1 MQLLN
6 KFFPI
11 FVIKISGNKKRRIVF
26 KKRVDSN
33 SYGSLKMPL

>member
-1 MQLLN
+1 MQFLDR
-6 KFFPI
+6 FFPI
-11 FVIKISGNKKRRIVF
+11 FVIKVSGNKKRSIVF